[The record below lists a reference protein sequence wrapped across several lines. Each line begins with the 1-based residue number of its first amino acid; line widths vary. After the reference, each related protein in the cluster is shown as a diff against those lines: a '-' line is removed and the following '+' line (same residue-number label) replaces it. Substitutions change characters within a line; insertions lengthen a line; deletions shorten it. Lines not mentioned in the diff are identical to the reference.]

1 MKKFMLI
8 SISVLICGLLGM
20 TSCSKDDYPT
30 VKTNDATN
38 VTSTSATLNGEI
50 TDDGDCA
57 IFAQGFWLSQFEDFH
72 THKDVYAYTST
83 MEFSASV
90 DTLQPGTTYFFKAYA
105 SNEVGVRYGDK
116 KSFKTAE
123 ANNSNE

>member
-1 MKKFMLI
+1 MKKLMI
-8 SISVLICGLLGM
+8 ITVLICGLIGM

-38 VTSTSATLNGEI
+38 VTATSATLNGEI
-50 TDDGDCA
+50 IDDGNCA

-83 MEFSASV
+83 SEFSASV
-90 DTLQPGTTYFFKAYA
+90 DTLQPETTYYFKAYA
-105 SNEVGVRYGDK
+105 SNEVGVKYGEK
-116 KSFKTAE
+116 KSFSTAT
-123 ANNSNE
+123 ASNK